1 MSSTIR
7 VFVNN
12 KRVATGKPYEG
23 KFLQVYPSSKIF
35 AGEGE
40 WRSAIYQTV
49 LNSIRFDVEP
59 VPTPATPASA
69 APASA
74 APAPAPSRA
83 TPRTPVP
90 TPPTPAPNT
99 SVSIRRSD
107 WDLKDVRKATLPA
120 GKYYIGDL
128 CYALDD
134 TLYDKVFGPNYD
146 VGLFVS
152 KNNPAHVFMMGHTDD
167 GLFRGSDNKEYA
179 VDAGII
185 GIASEA
191 TLDPKKAPYDGG
203 SLYTFKSSVT
213 VKLREDKFIFYGEDY
228 TDPRLTIYIYEEDY
242 EESE

>member
-1 MSSTIR
+1 MSSTVR
-7 VFVNN
+7 AFVNN
-12 KRVATGKPYEG
+12 HHVATAKPWNG
-23 KFLQVYPSSKIF
+23 KFLQVFPDQKEF
-35 AGEGE
+35 LNEVE
-40 WRSAIYQTV
+40 WRVAVNLANQVVLRYEAQPQAPPSQTLS
-49 LNSIRFDVEP
+49 LNPQSWTCQQE
-59 VPTPATPASA
+59 
-69 APASA
+69 
-74 APAPAPSRA
+74 
-83 TPRTPVP
+83 
-90 TPPTPAPNT
+90 
-99 SVSIRRSD
+99 
-107 WDLKDVRKATLPA
+107 KKKATLPP

-134 TLYDKVFGPNYD
+134 TLYDKVFGPKYD

-203 SLYTFKSSVT
+203 SLYTFKSPVT

-228 TDPRLTIYIYEEDY
+228 NDPRLTIYIYEEDY
-242 EESE
+242 EDSE